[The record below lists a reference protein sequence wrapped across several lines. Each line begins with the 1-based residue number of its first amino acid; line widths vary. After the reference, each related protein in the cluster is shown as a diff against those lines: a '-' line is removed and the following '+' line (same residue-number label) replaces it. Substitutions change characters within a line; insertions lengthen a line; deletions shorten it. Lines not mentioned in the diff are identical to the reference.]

1 MQRKTSIRTD
11 GDRKGLFG
19 GGTDD
24 RRRQMR
30 TNLRSITFVR
40 KHTYKVKD
48 DHSPPRLKE
57 RLTSCG
63 TNMIQQAK
71 DTLAGSLFLWVN
83 PVSRTCGNATSRTH
97 THTHDHWAFPL
108 PSALF
113 YATWDLNVPS
123 AQTNQ
128 VERINIPIPE
138 LDFQVQMCRSY
149 RRHVS

>member
-97 THTHDHWAFPL
+97 THTRSLGFS
-108 PSALF
+108 PSLRPVLRNLGLECSFSA
-113 YATWDLNVPS
+113 NQPS
-123 AQTNQ
+123 GADQHSDT
-128 VERINIPIPE
+128 
-138 LDFQVQMCRSY
+138 
-149 RRHVS
+149 